1 MYIVLPPPRP
11 QHLLYPWTVFVTLFP
26 TTVEENSK
34 FAIKV
39 YKLLC
44 TCGFPT
50 TLIFS
55 TVLVADLCVY
65 INRSMVSVVASHLSS
80 CVNIEATLRASLSG
94 TFLQEECRKPVLGVC
109 REVGLGCHSLS
120 HSSPVPDKPCMV
132 SVDVKL
138 QWKKERWWSGTCFR
152 VGESLERASQL
163 GYPRPR

>member
-1 MYIVLPPPRP
+1 VEPFFHACIYTVAHTNVYSVTATPASTLAISVDSLCDIVPYNGR
-11 QHLLYPWTVFVTLFP
+11 
-26 TTVEENSK
+26 NSK
-34 FAIKV
+34 FSIKV

-138 QWKKERWWSGTCFR
+138 Q
-152 VGESLERASQL
+152 
-163 GYPRPR
+163 